1 MSLHIRAP
9 DPNQAKAARGLHEEK
24 LRRALTPYAFDG
36 TEIHRVVDL
45 ELRGLELE
53 IVASNIRH
61 AIVSQY
67 RQTVPLEV
75 VIGIVATL
83 AEEELA

>member
-1 MSLHIRAP
+1 MTELLKFA
-9 DPNQAKAARGLHEEK
+9 AKMARGSHEEK
-24 LRRALTPYAFDG
+24 LLHALAPYTFDG

-53 IVASNIRH
+53 IAASNIRH

-75 VIGIVATL
+75 VIEIVATL
-83 AEEELA
+83 AE